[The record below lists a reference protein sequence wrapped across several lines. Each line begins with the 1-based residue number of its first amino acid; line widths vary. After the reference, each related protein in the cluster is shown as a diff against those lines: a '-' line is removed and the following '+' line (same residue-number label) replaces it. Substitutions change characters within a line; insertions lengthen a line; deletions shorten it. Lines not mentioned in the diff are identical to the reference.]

1 MKRAVF
7 FLTALLTLLG
17 VDAQVNFKGSWGGT
31 LNVGVEL
38 RLVFNI
44 EKNSD
49 GTYSA
54 TMDSPD
60 QDTKGIPCSKVEA
73 KDDELLIEVG
83 NGVIK
88 YNGRYDAAKQT
99 IIGTFAQNG
108 NSIPLELSRL
118 EAKDKGNKRP
128 QEPQPPFPYSQEEV
142 TFNNGKVTLAG
153 TLTLPSEGTKHP
165 AVVLVTGSGPQD
177 RNETIMGHKPFL
189 LIADYL
195 TRRGIAVLRY
205 DDRGVGRSSVAT
217 GYETTLDLAQDAM
230 EAVRYL
236 RNRADIDASKVGIIG
251 HSEGGLIAM
260 INAAEHPDEVSF
272 IVSLAGPALK
282 GKDLMI
288 AQNLMI
294 METQGI
300 TPTAEAKEMLTQ
312 LFTTID
318 ESKDNASLRT
328 QLQAMLGNNPQF
340 SSQIPIL
347 SSPGYVAMIKMDPT
361 PYLKKIKCPMLALNG
376 AWDSQVAATENLA
389 AIKKYVKRAEVKQYE
404 RLNHLF
410 QTCDSRAMSMVYGRI
425 TETMAP
431 QVLEDIAK
439 WLSQSLSR
447 RH

>member
-17 VDAQVNFKGSWGGT
+17 VDAQVNFEGSWGGT

-49 GTYSA
+49 GTFSA

-88 YNGRYDAAKQT
+88 YNGRYDAVKQT

-108 NSIPLELSRL
+108 HLIPLELSRL
-118 EAKDKGNKRP
+118 EAKDKGNERP
-128 QEPQPPFPYSQEEV
+128 QEPQPPFPYGQEEV

-251 HSEGGLIAM
+251 HSEGGLIAI

-410 QTCDSRAMSMVYGRI
+410 QTCDSRAASMAYGRI

-431 QVLEDIAK
+431 QVLADIAN

-447 RH
+447 HH